1 MKFLSKIIDELL
13 SQKDDLSEVNIVL
26 PGKRPIV
33 FFRKLL
39 AEKSYSGLMP
49 NFLTIEDVIR
59 KLGEKQLL
67 DGISLWLFAYDVYQS
82 LNLIPKDSFA
92 DFLKWFPTL
101 QKDWD
106 DILKFSEN
114 DKAVL
119 QYMFD
124 EERIKDWAQDLGE
137 IEGEVPRKKFL
148 NFWRNMNVFL
158 PELKNRLLDRNWA
171 TSGMIHAEAKSKIEG
186 FAQNTSDNFVFCGFN
201 AFTPIETQLV
211 KNLMQWDKAQ
221 CFFQADKYYF
231 DDEKQEAGK
240 FLRDQKLWKEFTD
253 ERVFCWIENDFV
265 QPKNIKVYEVPGNI
279 TQTKVLPKLFTDFNQ
294 NDFSNTAIVLLDE
307 NLLPASLDVLQQVE
321 KLNITMGFP
330 LKNLSFS
337 VALKQLF
344 YLQKQL
350 VKNKSSYYYKDVLPI
365 LEAFPKNEKD
375 ELIVTAF
382 KSTIEE
388 KNIVYISLKN
398 LNELL
403 SELSY
408 YKLLQRAENSNEYL
422 KQLIVFCEAI
432 KWLDLDDVQ
441 YENVAHF
448 EETFK
453 LIQNQISG
461 YQFEIDIET
470 LEVLLNYYINSESI
484 DFQGE
489 PLQGL
494 QIMGL
499 LETRLLNFENTIL
512 ISANEGKLPLGNSQ
526 NTYIPFDV
534 RKHFGMHTFL
544 ENDSIYAY
552 HFYRLLQDSKNIHLL
567 YNALGSGVNT
577 GEKSR
582 FITQIEMESS
592 HKIEH
597 IIIENDN
604 LPVQNIPIE
613 IEKTPLVIEKLEEWK
628 NRVSVSHLMS
638 YLYNPIDFYFSKVLK
653 TSESEDIEEELSVRN
668 YGNLVHYTLQVIY
681 ENLIGIKL
689 NFNILQNSINTID
702 EALEKAISQLKHQKE
717 FYEKGINYI
726 HKTIAKNV
734 VERILQADLQL
745 LKDGSSLEILAIERR
760 FENVEL
766 YLDKDKKDKVLLY
779 GFIDRIDRLNGT
791 LRVIDYKTAKT
802 KNLNVKINTD
812 NEVDYF
818 FNKERKQALQLC
830 LYQYVVQHLPD
841 YNEMFVET
849 GIWSFAM
856 ANKGVQALHFTEGDL
871 DMAMTSI
878 KELILEILNPEI
890 PFVENN

>member
-1 MKFLSKIIDELL
+1 MAQNK
-13 SQKDDLSEVNIVL
+13 DLSDINIVI

-33 FFRKLL
+33 FFKKIL
-39 AEKSYSGLMP
+39 AEKSYSGMLP
-49 NFLTIEDVIR
+49 NFITIEDVIQ
-59 KLGEKQLL
+59 KLSGKQVFE
-67 DGISLWLFAYDVYQS
+67 GISLWLFAYEVYQS

-106 DILKFSEN
+106 DILKFSE
-114 DKAVL
+114 DDEQVL

-148 NFWRNMNVFL
+148 NFWRNMRIFL
-158 PELKNRLLDRNWA
+158 PELKKQLLEKNWA
-171 TSGMIHAEAKSKIEG
+171 TSGMIHLEAKKKIGE
-186 FAQNTSDNFVFCGFN
+186 FAQKTTENFVFCGFN
-201 AFTPIETQLV
+201 AFTPVETLLV
-211 KNLMQWDKAQ
+211 KNLMQWDRAQ

-240 FLRDQKLWKEFTD
+240 FLRDHKLWKEFTD
-253 ERVFCWIENDFV
+253 GRPFRWIESDFEKS
-265 QPKNIKVYEVPGNI
+265 KNIKVYEVSGNI
-279 TQTKVLPKLFTDFNQ
+279 TQTKVLPALFKDLEQT
-294 NDFSNTAIVLLDE
+294 DFSNTAIVLLDE
-307 NLLPASLDVLQQVE
+307 NLLPASLDVLQQVD

-337 VALKQLF
+337 VAIKQLF

-350 VKNKSSYYYKDVLPI
+350 LKNKSSYYYKDILPI
-365 LEAFPKNEKD
+365 LEAFPKNEQD
-375 ELIVTAF
+375 ENVINSF
-382 KSTIEE
+382 RSTIEE
-388 KNIVYISLKN
+388 KNIVYISLKI
-398 LNELL
+398 LDEILG
-403 SELSY
+403 SLSY
-408 YKLLQRAENSNEYL
+408 FNLLKKAENAKDYL
-422 KQLIVFCEAI
+422 KLLIVFCQNT
-432 KWLDLDDVQ
+432 KWLNLDDVQ

-453 LIQNQISG
+453 LLQNQISG
-461 YQFEIDIET
+461 FKFEIDIET

-484 DFQGE
+484 DFKGE

-499 LETRLLNFENTIL
+499 LETRLLNFENLIL
-512 ISANEGKLPLGNSQ
+512 LSTNEGKLPLGNTQ

-552 HFYRLLQDSKNIHLL
+552 HFYRLLQDSQNVHLL

-582 FITQIEMESS
+582 FVTQIEMESK
-592 HKIEH
+592 HQLEH
-597 IIIENDN
+597 IIIENEN
-604 LPVQNIPIE
+604 LPVLTTPIE
-613 IEKTPLVIEKLEEWK
+613 IEKTPLVLEKLEEWK
-628 NRVSVSHLMS
+628 SRVSASHLMS

-689 NFNILQNSINTID
+689 KINILEDLLRKID

-717 FYEKGINYI
+717 FYEKGVNYI
-726 HKTIAKNV
+726 HKAIAKNV
-734 VERILQADLQL
+734 VERILQTDLQL
-745 LKDGSSLEILAIERR
+745 LKEGKSLEIIAIEKR
-760 FENVEL
+760 FENVDF
-766 YLDKDKKDKVLLY
+766 YLDLDKKDKVSLY
-779 GFIDRIDRLNGT
+779 GFIDRIDRVNGI

-802 KNLNVKINTD
+802 KYLNVKINED
-812 NEVDYF
+812 NEANYF
-818 FNKERKQALQLC
+818 FNKDRKQALQLC
-830 LYQYVVQHLPD
+830 LYQYVVQNLPE
-841 YNEMFVET
+841 YNEMFIET
-849 GIWSFAM
+849 GIWSFAA
-856 ANKGVQALHFTEGDL
+856 ANKGVQVLSFDEGDL
-871 DMAMTSI
+871 DMAMTSVRN
-878 KELILEILNPEI
+878 LILEILNSEI
-890 PFVENN
+890 PFVENV